1 MKISFI
7 TYPIDIILCIL
18 WGIVLLP
25 IALNSMN
32 GILRILVGLPF
43 LLFIPGYVL
52 LSALFPTK
60 KTIKGIDGME
70 RIALSFAL
78 SLAIVPLLGLILN
91 YTPWGIRLETI
102 LLSLFLFITIVS
114 IFAFIRWKTTDPEKR
129 FILTFELSL
138 PETKNRLDTALIII
152 LGISILIAFATIIYV
167 ITTPKNGEPFTEF
180 YLLGPTGK
188 ATEYP
193 RNLIIGEN
201 ASVVIGLANHEYKN
215 INYSIEIWLINQ
227 TTDYNQS
234 THTNETIY
242 FHMWF
247 MDKITLELNHTIANE
262 KIWKMQWEYNY
273 TFQIKRKG
281 NYELTF
287 LLFTTPTDEYI
298 RYEDYKSIAKQ
309 KIDNAYERT
318 YLELN
323 VI

>member
-1 MKISFI
+1 MKISFK
-7 TYPIDIILCIL
+7 THPIDIILCIL
-18 WGIVLLP
+18 WGILLLP
-25 IALNSMN
+25 ITLLSMN
-32 GILRILVGLPF
+32 GILRILFGLPF
-43 LLFIPGYVL
+43 LLFIPGYIL

-60 KTIKGIDGME
+60 KGIDGIE
-70 RIALSFAL
+70 RIALSFGL
-78 SLAIVPLLGLILN
+78 SLAIVPILGLILN
-91 YTPWGIRLETI
+91 YTPWGIRLETV
-102 LLSLFLFITIVS
+102 LLSLFYFIIIVS
-114 IFAFIRWKTTDPEKR
+114 IFAFIRWKTTDPEDR
-129 FILTFELSL
+129 FFPSFNLTFPQSQN
-138 PETKNRLDTALIII
+138 KIDTVLLII
-152 LGISILIAFATIIYV
+152 LVISILIAFMTCIFV
-167 ITTPKNGEPFTEF
+167 ITIPNPGEPFTEF

-201 ASVVIGLANHEYKN
+201 ASIVIGLANHEYKN

-227 TTDYNQS
+227 TTDYNEP

-242 FHMWF
+242 THMWF
-247 MDKITLELNHTIANE
+247 MDKISIDLNHTTANE

-309 KIDNAYERT
+309 KIENAYERT

>member
-1 MKISFI
+1 MKISFK

-18 WGIVLLP
+18 WGILLLP
-25 IALNSMN
+25 IALLSMN
-32 GILRILVGLPF
+32 SILRILFGLPF

-60 KTIKGIDGME
+60 KNTKGIDGME

-78 SLAIVPLLGLILN
+78 SLSIVPILGLILN

-102 LLSLFLFITIVS
+102 LLSLFFFIIIVS
-114 IFAFIRWKTTDPEKR
+114 VIALYRWKTTDPEKR

-138 PETKNRLDTALIII
+138 PEKKNRLDTALIII

-188 ATEYP
+188 ATGYP
-193 RNLIIGEN
+193 SNLTIGEN
-201 ASVVIGLANHEYKN
+201 ASVIIGLANHEYKT

-227 TTDYNQS
+227 TTDYNES
-234 THTNETIY
+234 THTNETNY
-242 FHMWF
+242 THMWF
-247 MDKITLELNHTIANE
+247 MDKITLDLNHTTANE
-262 KIWKMQWEYNY
+262 KEWKMQWEYNY

-281 NYELTF
+281 NYKLTF
-287 LLFTTPTDEYI
+287 LLFTTPTEEYI
-298 RYEDYKSIAKQ
+298 HYEDYKSIAKQ
-309 KIDNAYERT
+309 KIATAYERT
-318 YLELN
+318 YLKLN
-323 VI
+323 II